1 MVLGL
6 LFYMSFYDIRHKKQQ
21 PYEHNRIAAS
31 RTSLAAGYS
40 TLKVTLIKSEF
51 YNNQLFLTF
60 ACETICLL
68 YLVVREH
75 PDFPY

>member
-1 MVLGL
+1 M
-6 LFYMSFYDIRHKKQQ
+6 
-21 PYEHNRIAAS
+21 NRIAAS

-40 TLKVTLIKSEF
+40 ALKVTLKKSEF